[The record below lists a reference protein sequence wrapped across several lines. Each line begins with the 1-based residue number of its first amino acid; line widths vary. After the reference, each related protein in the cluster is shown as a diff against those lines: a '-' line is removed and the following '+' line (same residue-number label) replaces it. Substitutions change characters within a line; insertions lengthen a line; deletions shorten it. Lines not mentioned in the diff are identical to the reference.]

1 MISLRACLIDCLEI
15 SISGMMTGGFCFVSA
30 FDLDPKA
37 ASILSNLAS
46 ISLNFSLKAYT
57 HILVDIGS
65 G

>member
-1 MISLRACLIDCLEI
+1 
-15 SISGMMTGGFCFVSA
+15 MTGGFCFVSA